1 MLVSLSTRLVTYP
14 LTYLTIIKNETAANI
29 YFEIVSIYDNI
40 ISRQKVAKWEQHF
53 KRRRTN
59 TLDEI
64 ETSDHR

>member
-40 ISRQKVAKWEQHF
+40 ISRQKWQNEDNILKDVEQ
-53 KRRRTN
+53 